1 MFILIYEAKKK
12 TFLFFIFILNFLYE
26 FNKIHD
32 DPGLVKLIE
41 TTVRSEN
48 CRSPKRPIYLVG
60 ESLGAC
66 LALAVA
72 SRNPRIDLVLVL
84 SNPGNNFF
92 LLILILSVVGLGPTP
107 EPLECKFSYRT
118 RSNMMR
124 IEA

>member
-1 MFILIYEAKKK
+1 MELAYSSKGSDIIYRFYFFLMFILISEAKKN
-12 TFLFFIFILNFLYE
+12 LFFFKFSSLNFLYE
-26 FNKIHD
+26 FNKMHD

-84 SNPGNNFF
+84 SNPGN
-92 LLILILSVVGLGPTP
+92 
-107 EPLECKFSYRT
+107 KF
-118 RSNMMR
+118 
-124 IEA
+124 